1 MESSFDKLSK
11 GVHSIINRFGNGGG
25 KALLFGSRARGDARS
40 DSDWDLLILL
50 DKQKIV
56 QDDLDSV
63 SYPIREL
70 GWEIGEQVNP
80 ILFTTGEWLGKA
92 STPFY
97 KNVMAEG
104 IEL

>member
-1 MESSFDKLSK
+1 M
-11 GVHSIINRFGNGGG
+11 
-25 KALLFGSRARGDARS
+25 
-40 DSDWDLLILL
+40 
-50 DKQKIV
+50 
-56 QDDLDSV
+56 DSV

-70 GWEIGEQVNP
+70 GWEIGDHVNP
-80 ILFTTGEWLGKA
+80 ILFTTGEWRGKA